1 MYHGIT
7 TSYSMFSSG
16 TGEHRTLD
24 EIEKEYIQTVLQAHH
39 QNRSHTAKVLGID
52 RKTLLSKIK
61 KYNLD

>member
-1 MYHGIT
+1 
-7 TSYSMFSSG
+7 
-16 TGEHRTLD
+16 GEHHTLD